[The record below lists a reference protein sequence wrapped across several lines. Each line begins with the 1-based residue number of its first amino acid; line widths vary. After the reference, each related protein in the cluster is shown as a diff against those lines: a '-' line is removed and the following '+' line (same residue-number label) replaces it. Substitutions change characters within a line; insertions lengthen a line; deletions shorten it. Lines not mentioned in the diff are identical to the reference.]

1 LSTIRQVVT
10 DSLDRAGYRQY
21 LSYAEPV
28 IGALDARET
37 QIKEGLRSFAAD
49 QGLRQE
55 QIDRVFI
62 QVGLDEQ
69 PQVMAQTGSV
79 QRTDAPGMS
88 NQDAPRPEGEPS
100 LADVMQ
106 AVQQIGQRMENL
118 AQQAQ
123 RYGINV

>member
-10 DSLDRAGYRQY
+10 DSLSRAGYSQY

-69 PQVMAQTGSV
+69 PQVMASSQQPGGV
-79 QRTDAPGMS
+79 QRSDAP
-88 NQDAPRPEGEPS
+88 APEGEPS
-100 LADVMQ
+100 LADVMRE
-106 AVQQIGQRMENL
+106 VQQIGQRVENL

-123 RYGINV
+123 RYGSNV